1 MLSVL
6 SVRFGMFHS
15 YYEGIGVLMRIS
27 FIRRALIIA
36 LLTSICTTLLAV
48 PAAAAPVAPLAPGA
62 LDAAFA
68 GFNNDGIAFD
78 GDVQKITDMVTQPD
92 GRIVAVGFT
101 GTANQMSVFRYAS
114 NGQRDLTFGS
124 YGKVSYADF
133 FSASRVALQSDG
145 KIVVVGTR
153 NDDFQIVRLTPTGAL
168 DSSFDNDGWL
178 NDIDTQL
185 SIPKDV
191 IVQSDGKIVVC
202 GYAEVG
208 GDADFGIARYTTSG
222 TRDISFSGDGKMTVP
237 FGAEDMCE
245 SVVQQLD
252 GKLVLAG
259 SRESTST
266 FGDNDFAV
274 ARLLS
279 NGALD
284 GTFDGDGKLTTGFG
298 GEENATDVAL
308 QSDGH
313 IVVLGAAPIG
323 TNKSFIARYL
333 ASGKLDSTFDGD
345 GKRSIPIDRLT
356 KLAIQPDGKL
366 LALGSH
372 ENYGQFNFA
381 LYRLLPTGELDKS
394 FDYDGNAWLDFGGRD
409 IGEALALQADGR
421 ILVGGSKDTTGVLAR
436 LWQDGTAFD
445 TGGQQIHTPISLP
458 IYPPGSDPITSA
470 VVAQSNDLFL
480 VAGEL
485 RNITGLSRS
494 DAFITRFTSSGMVDP
509 TFGENGTARLW
520 IGNFNAARAIA
531 IQPDG
536 KIVIAGYSTWYGGWD
551 EFMVAR
557 FQANGAP
564 DTTFGEN
571 GNNYRLANFAGDAS
585 FDNGYALALAPDGK
599 IVVAGTAWNGSSQV
613 WGVARW
619 NSNGTPDNSFAGDG
633 KTFLNFGPG
642 SAAYA
647 IVVQPDNRIV
657 LGGKTGANDFAL
669 ARLLENGAPD
679 ANFGPSRD
687 GSTITDMGGNDSI
700 AALALASNG
709 WIYAAGY
716 SWRGGADDFVLA
728 QYQPSGVMPQCQS
741 GQTCNYWPQGKRSIS
756 IGGSDSAYA
765 IALRGDNKLVAAGC
779 SDWHTAAVQVST
791 TTIDQPIVFQ
801 TDFVGHFDCAFG
813 VQFVGANKDKIVLAG
828 QQAYDSD
835 NHIALARFQ
844 TTAYQ
849 ATSTTLSSAE
859 DQRTEPTPEPT
870 ETSTAPTPTEQPT
883 EQAAEPTP
891 AEQPTEASAEPTP
904 AEQPTEQAA
913 EPTPAVQSAET
924 SDRATPDAPMVDQR

>member
-1 MLSVL
+1 LLV
-6 SVRFGMFHS
+6 
-15 YYEGIGVLMRIS
+15 
-27 FIRRALIIA
+27 A
-36 LLTSICTTLLAV
+36 LLASICTALLAV
-48 PAAAAPVAPLAPGA
+48 PAAAAPLAPLALGA
-62 LDAAFA
+62 PDATFA
-68 GFNNDGIAFD
+68 GFTDDGIVFQSGIQTT
-78 GDVQKITDMVTQPD
+78 GDIALQPD
-92 GRIVAVGFT
+92 GKIVWVGFT
-101 GTANQMSVFRYAS
+101 GTTNQLAVFRYLPDGRLDPSFGS
-114 NGQRDLTFGS
+114 NGKASFADIFAAS
-124 YGKVSYADF
+124 KVAI
-133 FSASRVALQSDG
+133 QSDG

-153 NDDFQIVRLTPTGAL
+153 NDDFQVVRLTPTGAL
-168 DSSFDNDGWL
+168 DPSFDNDGWL

-185 SIPKDV
+185 SIPSDV

-202 GYAEVG
+202 GGAQVG
-208 GDADFGIARYTTSG
+208 GDSDFGIARYTTSG

-237 FGAEDMCE
+237 FGGEDICE

-259 SRESTST
+259 SRESTSV
-266 FGDNDFAV
+266 FGDDDFAI
-274 ARLLS
+274 ARLLT

-284 GTFDGDGKLTTGFG
+284 GTFDGDGKVTTGFG
-298 GEENATDVAL
+298 GDETATDVAL
-308 QSDGH
+308 QSDGK
-313 IVVLGAAPIG
+313 IVVLGVPPIG

-372 ENYGQFNFA
+372 ENSGQFNFA
-381 LYRLLPTGELDKS
+381 LYRLLPAGELDKS
-394 FDYDGNAWLDFGGRD
+394 FDYDGNAWLDFGGHD
-409 IGEALALQADGR
+409 IGQALILQPVGR
-421 ILVGGSKDTTGVLAR
+421 ILDAGLQTTTGVLAR
-436 LWQDGTAFD
+436 LWQDGTVFD
-445 TGGQQIHTPISLP
+445 TGGQQIHTPTFSP

-470 VVAQSNDLFL
+470 VAVQPDGNLL

-485 RNITGLSRS
+485 RNAAGLSRS
-494 DAFITRFTSSGMVDP
+494 DAFITRFYPSGSVDP
-509 TFGENGTARLW
+509 SFGGNGTVILW
-520 IGNFNAARAIA
+520 LGNFNAARAIA

-536 KIVIAGYSTWYGGWD
+536 KIVIAGYSTWYGGLD
-551 EFMVAR
+551 EFLVAR
-557 FQANGAP
+557 YLANGQP
-564 DTTFGEN
+564 DNTFGEN
-571 GNNYRLANFAGDAS
+571 GSNYRLANFAANAS

-599 IVVAGTAWNGSSQV
+599 IVVAGTAWNGARQV

-619 NSNGTPDNSFAGDG
+619 NGNGTPDASFDGDG
-633 KTFLNFGPG
+633 KAFLDFGPG

-647 IVVQPDNRIV
+647 VLVQPDNRIV

-679 ANFGPSRD
+679 ASFGPYRN
-687 GSTITDMGGNDSI
+687 GTNIIDMGGNDSI

-728 QYQPSGVMPQCQS
+728 QYQPNGVLAQCPS
-741 GQTCNYWPQGKRSIS
+741 GQICSYWPEGKRYIS

-849 ATSTTLSSAE
+849 ATSTTLSSVE
-859 DQRTEPTPEPT
+859 DQRAEPTPEPT
-870 ETSTAPTPTEQPT
+870 ASTDGRPTAASAEPTPTEQPT

-891 AEQPTEASAEPTP
+891 T
-904 AEQPTEQAA
+904 EQPTEQAA
-913 EPTPAVQSAET
+913 EPTPVELPTAASAEPT
-924 SDRATPDAPMVDQR
+924 PTEQPAEISDRATLDSPMAEQR